1 MRLWR
6 ERERAASWKR
16 PFNLSP
22 LVERC
27 GHCQRHPMARA
38 DDSKRNIE
46 YNQTGQLKGS
56 EMLCVCDLS
65 KNDRRL
71 EDFTPT
77 GDGTGG
83 RPLILYL

>member
-1 MRLWR
+1 
-6 ERERAASWKR
+6 
-16 PFNLSP
+16 
-22 LVERC
+22 
-27 GHCQRHPMARA
+27 MARA

>member
-1 MRLWR
+1 
-6 ERERAASWKR
+6 
-16 PFNLSP
+16 
-22 LVERC
+22 
-27 GHCQRHPMARA
+27 MARA

-56 EMLCVCDLS
+56 EMLYVCDLS

-83 RPLILYL
+83 TPLILYL